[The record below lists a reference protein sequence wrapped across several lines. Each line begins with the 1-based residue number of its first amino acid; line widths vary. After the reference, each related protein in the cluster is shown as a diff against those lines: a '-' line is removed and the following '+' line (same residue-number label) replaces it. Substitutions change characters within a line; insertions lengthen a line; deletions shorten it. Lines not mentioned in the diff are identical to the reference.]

1 MHIWLKS
8 YHLRNVGE
16 RALRVIRSRQMSAFL
31 TRHATLLALSLGVLS
46 AADISGL
53 WSGQVPGRFGEPED
67 ISFQFKVN
75 GTALTG
81 KLFGN
86 EFDLPLE
93 EGSVLADKVTFTIT
107 TTNYYSREK
116 VRFQYSGMMSGNE
129 IELTRER
136 EKSDKD
142 KDAKSS
148 AKAEAKPKPFKLK
161 RLTSRVSAEV
171 R

>member
-8 YHLRNVGE
+8 YHFRNVGE
-16 RALRVIRSRQMSAFL
+16 RVLRVIRSRHMSAFF
-31 TRHATLLALSLGVLS
+31 TRSTVLLALSLVVLS

-53 WSGQVPGRFGEPED
+53 WSGQVPGRLGEPED
-67 ISFQFKVN
+67 ISFQFKVDGN
-75 GTALTG
+75 ALTG

-93 EGSVLADKVTFTIT
+93 EGSVLGDKVTFTIT

-116 VRFQYSGMMSGNE
+116 VRFQYSGMISGNE
-129 IELTRER
+129 IEFIRER

-142 KDAKSS
+142 AKSG